1 MIDLCYIPCGQP
13 QNGCPLFLY
22 PGSRQGELP
31 VRTKN
36 IPPLPGTTQTPCP
49 GRAGFFKEKQ
59 YDGAQIPPRG
69 DAKTENRFVK

>member
-36 IPPLPGTTQTPCP
+36 IPPLPGTTQTSCL
-49 GRAGFFKEKQ
+49 GMARLF
-59 YDGAQIPPRG
+59 
-69 DAKTENRFVK
+69 